1 MARAYQKPDR
11 QGGCKRLMSRQ
22 MTTSQARDEIMQSI
36 RAHLA
41 ASPRI
46 EPAHVPIITDNA
58 TAPDSNYE
66 SSASLSRIEMFCER
80 LESVGGHCV
89 IVRDEDEASRALNS
103 LISELQE
110 RDGLRRI
117 ALSDAALVSRLT
129 RDITAEQLEVCPQVS
144 DL

>member
-1 MARAYQKPDR
+1 
-11 QGGCKRLMSRQ
+11 MSRALS
-22 MTTSQARDEIMQSI
+22 TNEARDEIMQSI

-41 ASPRI
+41 ASARI
-46 EPAHVPIITDNA
+46 EPAHVPVIPDNA
-58 TAPDSNYE
+58 KVHDSNHA
-66 SSASLSRIEMFCER
+66 SARNSRIEMFCER

-144 DL
+144 DLFSYDAGVTMAQAGIAE